1 MRHLA
6 VRSALVALAA
16 AAGAVHAQED
26 RPYADKAMEQTDPR
40 RPGAPSYTPDDP
52 PFRGAQVAETG
63 EGGGAD
69 ALLHVPVTT
78 LYPGMVKP
86 QPNVN
91 SPVEDDE
98 AAAWRG
104 KGYFNQFNC
113 VGCHAP
119 HGAGGMGPSLSDAAF
134 IYGGEPANIYL
145 TIVQGRP
152 VGMPAFGG
160 MLPDSVV
167 WDLVAYVQAISKDET
182 PGWGKTVS
190 LKDYTIE
197 QVPAQYV
204 NTVDPW
210 SRTQPFS
217 FGKPPFRKLGDD
229 PAKGGRVDER
239 PEER

>member
-6 VRSALVALAA
+6 LCSVLAALAA

-26 RPYADKAMEQTDPR
+26 RYADKAMKQIEPR

-52 PFRGAQVAETG
+52 PFRGAQEAETG

-69 ALLHVPVTT
+69 ALVHVPVTT

-86 QPNVN
+86 KPNVK
-91 SPVEDDE
+91 SPVMEDE
-98 AAAWRG
+98 EAAWRG

-134 IYGGEPANIYL
+134 IYGNEPANIYL

-152 VGMPAFGG
+152 AGMPAFGG

-167 WDLVAYVQAISKDET
+167 WDLVAYVKALSKNET
-182 PGWGKTVS
+182 GDWGKTVS
-190 LKDYTIE
+190 LRDYTIE

-204 NTVDPW
+204 DTVDPW

-217 FGKPPFRKLGDD
+217 FGQPPFRKLGDD
-229 PAKGGRVDER
+229 PSKGERLEAR
-239 PEER
+239 PEAE